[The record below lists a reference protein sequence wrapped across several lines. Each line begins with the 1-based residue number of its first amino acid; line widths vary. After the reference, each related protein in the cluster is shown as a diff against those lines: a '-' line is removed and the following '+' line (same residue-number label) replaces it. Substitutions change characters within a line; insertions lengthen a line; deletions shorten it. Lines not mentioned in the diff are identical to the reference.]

1 MAIKIKKNI
10 MENNE
15 ESNVTV
21 NRSGSLTENAAIK
34 QTTLSK
40 SGLLGPVK
48 QIKHSRYK
56 AFSKFG
62 KVYMGEPEGT
72 TYEKNNFIDSYTID
86 GAITENIKFNAN
98 GGKNCITYNEKELT
112 ISDQSFLQGGLYSGE
127 QITTYNEN
135 GDRLMYKSFDAKGDV
150 SFYIESIYNEAGKEL
165 ETGTY
170 MSHPSLENSKTMRS
184 YNDEGHCIELK
195 MTRGEKIQAWS
206 KYRLNDKGNI
216 VEQDNLNEDG
226 SVKETSKYYH
236 YYDENGDRIP
246 QAPYIPPPS
255 KEDSYKAKTEND
267 HHGNWIKKITY
278 YAGNPVSIFIREIN
292 YYGEEL
298 QKKLV
303 AKDGFFNLPINLKD
317 EETKPITEEE
327 WLVWYH
333 AQEEEKDK
341 KLSVEDTKWLAER
354 TPSADNFPYFA
365 YYMLKN
371 NEFPC
376 QTTYVS
382 QNVDAIALL
391 KELTANMGAVVVN
404 KMNYDQQNRHNS
416 LMRYTLAFKDN
427 PGYMVYAMQIQE
439 VDADNYEVPAFIE
452 AHHPHTNCVYLS
464 QMILLSPN
472 ENSVNK
478 DEDGIEEDLRE
489 YMEKCTL
496 ERIPDKPEIYM
507 VEVDGKGQFSLQSHN
522 VKEDFEIDDLDIQYG
537 YGFEKF
543 HDNLMERFKN
553 ESQGLVL
560 FHGIPGTGKTYY
572 IRHLLKEMSEAN
584 KIVIYMPPNMVDY
597 LVDPGFMTF
606 LQQTVSEHSAD
617 GNFCVLLIEDAEPL
631 LASRNAETRI
641 QGVTNLLNMTD
652 GLLNDML
659 KLQIICTFNVELRQL
674 DAALLRPGRLIARK
688 EFKALGEIE
697 ANLLAQSL
705 GIKHHFK
712 APATLS
718 EIYAMLKDKNTLIHD
733 EY

>member
-1 MAIKIKKNI
+1 

-15 ESNVTV
+15 ESKITV
-21 NRSGSLTENAAIK
+21 SIDGAITK
-34 QTTLSK
+34 EVADTPTSLSK
-40 SGLLGPVK
+40 DGLLGKVK
-48 QIKHSRYK
+48 EIKETRYK
-56 AFSKFG
+56 AFAKFG
-62 KVYMGEPEGT
+62 KVYLGEPEGK
-72 TYEKNNFIDSYTID
+72 EHENNNSINYYTLE
-86 GAITENIKFNAN
+86 GAKTKEIKYNVN
-98 GGKNCITYNEKELT
+98 GGKYTTEYNDQELTTRITSIMQGGMPSHDSFYVYNETGGLLNNKMYDKNGKQIGLTENTYN
-112 ISDQSFLQGGLYSGE
+112 SFGKIEESV
-127 QITTYNEN
+127 TYVPMDTVNSRIFN
-135 GDRLMYKSFDAKGDV
+135 
-150 SFYIESIYNEAGKEL
+150 
-165 ETGTY
+165 TY
-170 MSHPSLENSKTMRS
+170 
-184 YNDEGHCIELK
+184 
-195 MTRGEKIQAWS
+195 
-206 KYRLNDKGNI
+206 NDKGFL
-216 VEQDNLNEDG
+216 VESKHLNGVGEAYLWMKHKPNSKGHSIEQTMLNPDG
-226 SVKETSKYYH
+226 TVKNKS
-236 YYDENGDRIP
+236 DLSSFFDSNGDYIVREHK
-246 QAPYIPPPS
+246 PYIP
-255 KEDSYKAKTEND
+255 KDQTYEARTEND
-267 HHGNWIKKITY
+267 IHGNWIKKITY
-278 YAGNPVSIFIREIN
+278 YDDKPVSIFIREIS
-292 YYGEEL
+292 YYGDET
-298 QKKLV
+298 
-303 AKDGFFNLPINLKD
+303 AKEFEPKDEFFNPPIFLKD
-317 EETKPITEEE
+317 EEVKQITEVEWNEWYMKKDQKEE
-327 WLVWYH
+327 IEFTP
-333 AQEEEKDK
+333 EE
-341 KLSVEDTKWLAER
+341 SMWLAER

-365 YYMLKN
+365 YYLLKN
-371 NEFPC
+371 KTFPC
-376 QTTYVS
+376 QTTYLS

-391 KELTANMGAVVVN
+391 GELEANMDAIVI
-404 KMNYDQQNRHNS
+404 NRLTYIQENRNDR
-416 LMRYTLAFKDN
+416 LARYTLTFKDN
-427 PGYMVYAMQIQE
+427 PAYVLHAMQIQE
-439 VDADNYEVPAFIE
+439 FDADNYEVPAFID
-452 AHHPHTNCVYLS
+452 AYHDDTNYVYIS
-464 QMILLSPN
+464 QMVLLHPN
-472 ENSVNK
+472 ESSPK
-478 DEDGIEEDLRE
+478 RDEYGLEDNLRE

-543 HDNLMERFKN
+543 HDDLMDRFKN

-560 FHGIPGTGKTYY
+560 FHGLPGTGKTYY

-631 LASRNAETRI
+631 LASRNADTRI

-718 EIYAMLKDKNTLIHD
+718 EIYALLKNKNTLIHD